1 MKSKNQSKTGR
12 RTEGVFKF
20 VLVCLSFLLYVETF
34 GQENIEKIAEN
45 LAQEQLDAYNNRD
58 IDAFVLPYAE
68 NVKVFNFPSELLY
81 EGKDKMFDLYGR
93 MFVRTPDLHCR
104 LVNRIVMGNTI
115 IDHEEVTRQK
125 NEPPM
130 KAIVIYK
137 ILDGKIAEVYFV
149 RE

>member
-1 MKSKNQSKTGR
+1 M
-12 RTEGVFKF
+12 FKF